1 MEVTLWC
8 GVSLHVVGLT
18 ILGVHYRQV
27 GGAPHVGGL
36 ANRASFAPRSRLIL
50 YKLVAVLVG
59 APRPATGEDVA
70 GGTGHPHIVE
80 AGTTRPGAAEVEE
93 EDEEK

>member
-1 MEVTLWC
+1 MC
-8 GVSLHVVGLT
+8 VSLHVGLT
-18 ILGVHYRQV
+18 VFGVHYRQV

-59 APRPATGEDVA
+59 APRLVATGDDVA

-80 AGTTRPGAAEVEE
+80 TGATRPGAAEVEE
-93 EDEEK
+93 EDEEKEERGP

>member
-1 MEVTLWC
+1 MC
-8 GVSLHVVGLT
+8 VSLHVGLT
-18 ILGVHYRQV
+18 VFGVHYRQV

-36 ANRASFAPRSRLIL
+36 ANRASFTPRSRLIL

-59 APRPATGEDVA
+59 APRPDAATGDDVA

-80 AGTTRPGAAEVEE
+80 TGATRPGAAEVEE
-93 EDEEK
+93 DEDTEERGPP